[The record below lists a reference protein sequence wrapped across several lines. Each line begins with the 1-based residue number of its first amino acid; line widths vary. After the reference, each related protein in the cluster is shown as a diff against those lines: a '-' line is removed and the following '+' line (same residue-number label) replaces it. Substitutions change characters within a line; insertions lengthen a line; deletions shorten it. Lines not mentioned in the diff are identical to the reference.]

1 MTDEFELLFSN
12 EVLKPQEIIGP
23 MKQEHDDITEEWGE
37 LYGVNI
43 TKDMFSI
50 TTENLGDIFTVFV
63 DGVLERIHPL
73 TYEGSINHCKIVI
86 EENND
91 CLHVTVPMI
100 IKNFVLQSFKMM
112 DREVQTIGG
121 EFDNVCLEHH
131 IGGGRGA
138 FPFSLTLS
146 YRLA

>member
-1 MTDEFELLFSN
+1 MTDEFEMLFSN

-43 TKDMFSI
+43 TKDMFNI
-50 TTENLGDIFTVFV
+50 TTENLGDIMTIFV
-63 DGVLERIHPL
+63 EGWLERINPL
-73 TYEGSINHCKIVI
+73 NYEGKIDDSKIVF
-86 EENND
+86 EEKND
-91 CLHVTVPMI
+91 CLHIKVPMI
-100 IKNFVLQSFKMM
+100 IKNFVLQTFKMM
-112 DREVQTIGG
+112 DREVETIEG